1 MSKVSPLLFI
11 NNIAKPYR
19 KWYIFLCLAPI
30 FSGVSFTLSN
40 YAIKTII
47 DTIIGE
53 IDSYGVFIYPFCIF
67 IGIEILTRF
76 FWSLHDY
83 SEYKIHGN
91 VFRDVIVKPY
101 EYLQNHSYAYFQN
114 NFSGSLVSKIKGI
127 SDGYYMFWDNISHR
141 LLENLSLIVC
151 NIIMMGLL
159 SKYLIL
165 PVIFGMLIF
174 GSLGYIQSIKY
185 DKYSF
190 EVKSNY
196 HKLLGM
202 ISDKIANIFTVF
214 AFCKKEK
221 ELNNIKDFYKN
232 IQTPALDKINYYN
245 FITWVIF
252 GIIYSITFLGIF
264 MYAIYLR
271 KVGIISTG
279 ALSIAILMLI
289 RSCHEIFALSNNAL
303 SLIQNLADFR
313 ASLDGIYVKQQT
325 LDKKDARRLN
335 I

>member
-1 MSKVSPLLFI
+1 M
-11 NNIAKPYR
+11 
-19 KWYIFLCLAPI
+19 
-30 FSGVSFTLSN
+30 
-40 YAIKTII
+40 
-47 DTIIGE
+47 
-53 IDSYGVFIYPFCIF
+53 
-67 IGIEILTRF
+67 
-76 FWSLHDY
+76 HDY

-127 SDGYYMFWDNISHR
+127 SDGYYTFWDNISHR
-141 LLENLSLIVC
+141 LLENLSLIIC
-151 NIIMMGLL
+151 NIVMIGFL
-159 SKYLIL
+159 SKYLII

-202 ISDKIANIFTVF
+202 ISDKITNIFTVF
-214 AFCKKEK
+214 AFSKKQIEIN
-221 ELNNIKDFYKN
+221 EIKNFYKN
-232 IQTPALDKINYYN
+232 IQTPAMNRITYYN

-252 GIIYSITFLGIF
+252 GTIYSITFLGIF

-271 KVGIISTG
+271 KVGIIGTG

-289 RSCHEIFALSNNAL
+289 RSCHEIFALSNNL
-303 SLIQNLADFR
+303 LGLIQNLADFR
-313 ASLDGIYVKQQT
+313 ASLDGIYIKQES
-325 LDKKDARRLN
+325 LDKKDAKTLV